1 MSSRTGPNSA
11 RVHSVK
17 DLLQRSLPSLK
28 RVTNQAERQNFW
40 SAWLS
45 QHLSPEVGE
54 RVSGV
59 VEQDGKL
66 VIFACSAAFA
76 ARLRYAVGELEG
88 AIRAAD
94 PQLTSVAV
102 RVLPR
107 A

>member
-28 RVTNQAERQNFW
+28 RVTDQAKRQQFW
-40 SAWLS
+40 SVWLAE
-45 QHLSPEVGE
+45 HLAPEVRE
-54 RVSGV
+54 RVSAV
-59 VEQDGKL
+59 SEQDGKL
-66 VIFACSAAFA
+66 VIFAGSAAFA
-76 ARLRYAVGELEG
+76 ARLRYAVAELEA